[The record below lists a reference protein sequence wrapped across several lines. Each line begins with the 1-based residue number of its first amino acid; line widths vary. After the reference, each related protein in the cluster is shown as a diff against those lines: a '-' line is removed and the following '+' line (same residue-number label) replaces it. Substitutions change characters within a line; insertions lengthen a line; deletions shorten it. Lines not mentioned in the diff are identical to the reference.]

1 LQHRAPDSGESMV
14 DGYYYFFSAKQKAIR
29 SRIDKHPTFFARIG
43 GKVVECTER
52 NTEKRPAAG
61 FDDSVYLG
69 QGEYL
74 GSTNPE
80 A

>member
-1 LQHRAPDSGESMV
+1 MA
-14 DGYYYFFSAKQKAIR
+14 DGYYYFFSAKQKKHR
-29 SRIDKHPTFFARIG
+29 SVIDKHPSFFALIG